1 MNHAIGNVAPIFD
14 QYFSRMQEVV
24 RELFNVRRVEGTR
37 VKQLLRLGI
46 PR

>member
-1 MNHAIGNVAPIFD
+1 MVPIIA

-24 RELFNVRRVEGTR
+24 RELRDAKRIEGRRIKE
-37 VKQLLRLGI
+37 LLRLGI